1 VNKTHALILVIVP
14 NIIKKNCTTAH
25 CKTLLYRPLYEFAA
39 SAGKLGPQLE
49 KKVTVFSCLD
59 QSGKLAGPC
68 RKLLGRKVLSKT
80 RFTALNGGKIRI

>member
-1 VNKTHALILVIVP
+1 MVPMSGPRWQQYSAYCKILV
-14 NIIKKNCTTAH
+14 
-25 CKTLLYRPLYEFAA
+25 YSRPLYEFAA